1 MMMASKANESGNEQQ
16 QPKSISESPRPAA
29 VPKPQNR
36 INPRT
41 GRAMAFDGLDN
52 SDLRMLLRLANEK
65 VDQE

>member
-1 MMMASKANESGNEQQ
+1 MTPKSNDSAKEQQ
-16 QPKSISESPRPAA
+16 QPPQSRAESPRPA
-29 VPKPQNR
+29 VIPRPQNR

-41 GRAMAFDGLDN
+41 GRTMAFDGLDN

>member
-1 MMMASKANESGNEQQ
+1 MAPKTNESGHEQQ
-16 QPKSISESPRPAA
+16 QPKSISESPSPSVA
-29 VPKPQNR
+29 PKPQNR

-41 GRAMAFDGLDN
+41 GRTMAFDGLDN